1 MNKLTFRR
9 TLRMTEKNVVLIG
22 AGIMSAT
29 LATLIKK
36 LEPTWN
42 ITVLERASAPGQE
55 SSNGWNNAG
64 TGHEA
69 LCELN
74 YTPEN
79 EDGSIDINKAIN
91 IYNQFQVSKQF
102 WSHLIKEEDITNP
115 AEFIQSLPHI
125 SFVQGKKNKEFLSKR
140 YEKLSTLPA
149 FEKMEYTE
157 DLETIKNWIPL
168 MMEDRGLEEIAST
181 KIDGGTDVNFGE
193 LAKKMMHFLEQDETV
208 KIHYNSEVVSLKQNN
223 QKQWEVKV
231 KNDVLGS
238 IAYSNADFLFIGAGG
253 HAIPLLQKS
262 KIRQSKNT
270 GGFPISGEFLYCDN
284 PEIVRQH
291 HAKVYGKEPEG
302 TPPMTVP
309 HLDKRYI
316 DGKEALLFGPFA
328 AFGPKLLKYGSNIDF
343 FKHLKFN
350 NVLTMAAAGM
360 KNIPLI
366 KYSIQQVLMSKEDKM
381 NELRRFFPN
390 AKTEDWDVLTAGK
403 RVQVI
408 KDVSKSNRGVIH
420 FGTEVVNSDDRT
432 LSALLGESP
441 GASTSVSVLLE
452 VLEDNF
458 PVEFQSKWM
467 ADIKRMMP
475 SYGVDLNED
484 ITLLEQVQHT
494 TNKYLDLN

>member
-1 MNKLTFRR
+1 MS
-9 TLRMTEKNVVLIG
+9 EKNVVLIG

-79 EDGSIDINKAIN
+79 EDGSIDINKAID
-91 IYNQFQVSKQF
+91 IFNQFQISKQF

-115 AEFIQSLPHI
+115 TEFIQSLPHI

-149 FEKMEYTE
+149 FNKMEYTE
-157 DLETIKNWIPL
+157 DFETIKNWIPL

-193 LAKKMMHFLEQDETV
+193 LARKMMLFLEQDETV
-208 KIHYNSEVVSLKQNN
+208 KVHYHSEVVSLKQNH

-238 IAYSNADFLFIGAGG
+238 IAYYNADFLFIGAGG

-284 PEIVRQH
+284 PEIVRKH

-328 AFGPKLLKYGSNIDF
+328 AFGPKLLKYGSNVDF

-350 NVLTMAAAGM
+350 NVLTMAAAGI

-458 PVEFQSKWM
+458 PGEFQSKWM
-467 ADIKRMMP
+467 EEIKRIMP

-494 TNKYLDLN
+494 TNKYLELN

>member
-1 MNKLTFRR
+1 
-9 TLRMTEKNVVLIG
+9 MTEKNVVLIG

>member
-1 MNKLTFRR
+1 MS
-9 TLRMTEKNVVLIG
+9 EKNIVLIG

-36 LEPTWN
+36 VEPTWN

-79 EDGSIDINKAIN
+79 EDGVIEVDKAIE
-91 IYNQFQVSKQF
+91 IYNQFQISKQF
-102 WSHLIKEEDITNP
+102 WSHLVKDGDITNP
-115 AEFIQSLPHI
+115 TEFIQSLPHI
-125 SFVQGKKNKEFLSKR
+125 SFVQGKKNQAFLSKR

-149 FEKMEYTE
+149 FQKMEYTE
-157 DLETIKNWIPL
+157 DFDTIKKWIPL
-168 MMEDRGLEEIAST
+168 MMENRELEEIAST
-181 KIDGGTDVNFGE
+181 KMDGGTDVNFGE

-208 KIHYNSEVVSLKQNN
+208 KIHYNSDVVSLNQNN
-223 QKQWEVKV
+223 QKQWEVKA
-231 KNDVLGS
+231 KNDVSGS
-238 IAYSNADFLFIGAGG
+238 IAYYHADFLFIGAGG
-253 HAIPLLQKS
+253 SAIPLLQKS
-262 KIRQSKNT
+262 NIRQSKNT

-284 PEIVRQH
+284 PEIVQRH

-328 AFGPKLLKYGSNIDF
+328 AFGPKLLKYGSNVDF

-350 NVLTMAAAGM
+350 NVLTMAAAGI

-381 NELRRFFPN
+381 NELRR
-390 AKTEDWDVLTAGK
+390 
-403 RVQVI
+403 
-408 KDVSKSNRGVIH
+408 
-420 FGTEVVNSDDRT
+420 
-432 LSALLGESP
+432 
-441 GASTSVSVLLE
+441 
-452 VLEDNF
+452 
-458 PVEFQSKWM
+458 
-467 ADIKRMMP
+467 
-475 SYGVDLNED
+475 
-484 ITLLEQVQHT
+484 
-494 TNKYLDLN
+494 